1 MDFVFGRG
9 VGGRGRGGRGRG
21 RGRGGYTSSMSM
33 EGPTDGTGYGGKPD
47 DNKKLVAGRKKAQKA
62 EAKDDKAS
70 IRFLK
75 VSLVLIHVYSY
86 DVTYHLLYMQY

>member
-9 VGGRGRGGRGRG
+9 GGRGRGSPGRGRG
-21 RGRGGYTSSMSM
+21 RGRGRGYASSMSM
-33 EGPTDGTGYGGKPD
+33 EGPNGTGYGGKPD

-75 VSLVLIHVYSY
+75 VSLVSIQYVY
-86 DVTYHLLYMQY
+86 L

>member
-9 VGGRGRGGRGRG
+9 SGGRGRGSPGRGRG
-21 RGRGGYTSSMSM
+21 RGRGRGVYASSMPI
-33 EGPTDGTGYGGKPD
+33 EDGTGYGGKPD

-70 IRFLK
+70 IRFIK
-75 VSLVLIHVYSY
+75 VSLVLI
-86 DVTYHLLYMQY
+86 

>member
-1 MDFVFGRG
+1 
-9 VGGRGRGGRGRG
+9 
-21 RGRGGYTSSMSM
+21 M
-33 EGPTDGTGYGGKPD
+33 EGHGTGYGGRPD

-75 VSLVLIHVYSY
+75 VSLVLLHVVYSY
-86 DVTYHLLYMQY
+86 NVFVHILIICINYVIMITANSKTARISEKDCIKGW

>member
-9 VGGRGRGGRGRG
+9 GGGGGRGSPGRGRG
-21 RGRGGYTSSMSM
+21 RGRGRGYTSSM
-33 EGPTDGTGYGGKPD
+33 EDGTGYGGRPD
-47 DNKKLVAGRKKAQKA
+47 DNKKLVAGRKKAQKE

-75 VSLVLIHVYSY
+75 VSLVLI
-86 DVTYHLLYMQY
+86 

>member
-1 MDFVFGRG
+1 
-9 VGGRGRGGRGRG
+9 
-21 RGRGGYTSSMSM
+21 M
-33 EGPTDGTGYGGKPD
+33 EDGTGYGGKPD

-75 VSLVLIHVYSY
+75 VSLVLI
-86 DVTYHLLYMQY
+86 